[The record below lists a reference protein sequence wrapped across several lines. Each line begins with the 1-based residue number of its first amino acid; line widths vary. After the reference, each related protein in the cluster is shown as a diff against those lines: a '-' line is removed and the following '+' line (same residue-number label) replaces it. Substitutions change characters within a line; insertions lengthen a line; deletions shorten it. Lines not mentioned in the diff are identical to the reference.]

1 MMEVINPDQFDLDHL
16 AEELGKLPEAPLAM
30 PVQDLE
36 HNAPL
41 GGMLAALRPRL
52 FRLRKAGH

>member
-1 MMEVINPDQFDLDHL
+1 MMEVAKPEQFDLDRL

-36 HNAPL
+36 HRPQESSL
-41 GGMLAALRPRL
+41 LAGLRPH
-52 FRLRKAGH
+52 FARLRKAGH